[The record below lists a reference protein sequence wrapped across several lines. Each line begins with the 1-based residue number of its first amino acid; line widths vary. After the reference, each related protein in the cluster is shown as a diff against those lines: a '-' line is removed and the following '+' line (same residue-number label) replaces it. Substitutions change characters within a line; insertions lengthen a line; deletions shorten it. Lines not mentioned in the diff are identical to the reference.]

1 MNRMFHCASK
11 TKLSKKDFTQFDLTL
26 LWTKGICRCRHAFEA
41 SVVRNARIYGG
52 ETDCFWSFFKNGRAD
67 KAWFSHP
74 YNDQKNHMYAVCS
87 SMFGVENMSTR
98 CVID

>member
-52 ETDCFWSFFKNGRAD
+52 ETDCFWSFFKVGRAD
-67 KAWFSHP
+67 KAWLSHL